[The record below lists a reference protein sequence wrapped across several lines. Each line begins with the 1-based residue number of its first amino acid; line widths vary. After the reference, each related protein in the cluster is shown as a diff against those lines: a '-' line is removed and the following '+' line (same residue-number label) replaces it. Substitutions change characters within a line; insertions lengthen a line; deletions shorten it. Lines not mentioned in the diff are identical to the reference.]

1 MVRHRR
7 RAKDRREEGVLW
19 SLLSGVVGVGVAG
32 VLLLSGLTFAALSLG
47 KRTGSRPQQHMKPLT
62 TQQEEILSY
71 DNQTTEQA
79 NVDKTEQGNDEI
91 EGQIDRSN
99 DYSSSELG
107 NIHRDYSI
115 VDDSVIGSQLIY
127 DSKNPSDDVDD
138 ATKHIFVEE
147 DLQHESAFDN
157 KVFASK
163 SPVSLESEN
172 TVDSFNAYGFRD
184 FDSNPTVDT
193 AESTA
198 NLKEN
203 VFNVDPGDL
212 LNHDGAKP
220 PHINTVQNDEITSSS
235 GSVSFGFTETYSGSG
250 ADNETEIVSVV
261 VNPES
266 NDTISDPKVFNEAV
280 QENILSASKE
290 ENLDLNKIPQVSA
303 EGNEPS
309 LEEWSIPGNDVY
321 EKSSVLSSANTLV
334 DEQVI
339 NDNYEVDEVKSESP
353 NFGSFFS
360 VPGIPAPSV
369 VSSTVQVFPGKVLV
383 PAAVDQ
389 VQGQALAA
397 LQVLKV
403 IEPHVQP
410 SDLCTRREYARWL
423 VSASSTLS
431 RSTVSKVYPAM
442 YIDNVTELA
451 FDDVTPEDPDF
462 SSIQGLAEAGLIES
476 RLSRQ
481 DIQLSG
487 DEDDDPFYFSPGSP
501 LSRQDLV
508 SWKMALEKRQLPEAD
523 RKTLYQLSGFLDT
536 DKIHPNACPALVA
549 DLSAGEHGIIALAFG
564 YTRLFQPDK
573 PVTKAQAAMALATGE
588 ASEIVSEEL
597 ARIEA
602 ESIAENAVAAH
613 SALVAQV
620 EKDINASFEQQL
632 FIEREK
638 ISAVEKMAEEARL
651 ELERLRAEREGDN
664 LALTKERAAIDSEM
678 EVFSKLRHEV
688 EDQLQILM
696 NDKVEIAHEKERITK
711 LREQAEVENKEISR
725 LQYELEVERKAL
737 SMARAWAEDEA
748 KRVREQ
754 AIALEEARDR
764 WERHG
769 IKVVVDDDL
778 RKEASAGVT
787 WLNASEQI
795 SVQGTVDRAENLLD
809 KLKLMASD
817 IRGKSR
823 DILDKIIHMV
833 SQFISKL
840 REWASTTGKH
850 AEEFGEA
857 AISKVGKSASELQ
870 QSAIEVGFGIKEGTK
885 RVAGDCREGVEK
897 ITQKFTQKFKT

>member
-1 MVRHRR
+1 
-7 RAKDRREEGVLW
+7 
-19 SLLSGVVGVGVAG
+19 
-32 VLLLSGLTFAALSLG
+32 
-47 KRTGSRPQQHMKPLT
+47 MKPLT

-403 IEPHVQP
+403 VVCF
-410 SDLCTRREYARWL
+410 L
-423 VSASSTLS
+423 
-431 RSTVSKVYPAM
+431 
-442 YIDNVTELA
+442 
-451 FDDVTPEDPDF
+451 F
-462 SSIQGLAEAGLIES
+462 S
-476 RLSRQ
+476 
-481 DIQLSG
+481 
-487 DEDDDPFYFSPGSP
+487 
-501 LSRQDLV
+501 
-508 SWKMALEKRQLPEAD
+508 
-523 RKTLYQLSGFLDT
+523 
-536 DKIHPNACPALVA
+536 C
-549 DLSAGEHGIIALAFG
+549 
-564 YTRLFQPDK
+564 
-573 PVTKAQAAMALATGE
+573 
-588 ASEIVSEEL
+588 
-597 ARIEA
+597 
-602 ESIAENAVAAH
+602 
-613 SALVAQV
+613 
-620 EKDINASFEQQL
+620 
-632 FIEREK
+632 
-638 ISAVEKMAEEARL
+638 
-651 ELERLRAEREGDN
+651 
-664 LALTKERAAIDSEM
+664 
-678 EVFSKLRHEV
+678 
-688 EDQLQILM
+688 
-696 NDKVEIAHEKERITK
+696 
-711 LREQAEVENKEISR
+711 
-725 LQYELEVERKAL
+725 
-737 SMARAWAEDEA
+737 
-748 KRVREQ
+748 
-754 AIALEEARDR
+754 
-764 WERHG
+764 
-769 IKVVVDDDL
+769 IKVTIMTFAFV
-778 RKEASAGVT
+778 
-787 WLNASEQI
+787 I
-795 SVQGTVDRAENLLD
+795 
-809 KLKLMASD
+809 
-817 IRGKSR
+817 
-823 DILDKIIHMV
+823 
-833 SQFISKL
+833 
-840 REWASTTGKH
+840 
-850 AEEFGEA
+850 
-857 AISKVGKSASELQ
+857 
-870 QSAIEVGFGIKEGTK
+870 
-885 RVAGDCREGVEK
+885 
-897 ITQKFTQKFKT
+897 